1 MMTPA
6 TMALIGATANMS
18 PADQA
23 RALKNDAWLAL
34 AGTGATVGVLVL
46 HARGRTQEA
55 FGLAMVTTVL
65 TGVATAL
72 KLFAAAEAVRAAE

>member
-34 AGTGATVGVLVL
+34 AGTGTAVAVLVL

-55 FGLAMVTTVL
+55 FGLAMVSTVL
-65 TGVATAL
+65 AGVGTSL
-72 KLFAAAEAVRAAE
+72 RLFAAAEAARAAQ